1 MIASGKWMLQPLRG
15 LPNGQRSNGKRILSR
30 GMAPG
35 KNLSRE
41 RSGGMKSIEELEQD
55 VERAKDLL
63 YAATMK
69 DIAKSAKSIEQKIY
83 KKHGIKEDQ
92 DHV

>member
-1 MIASGKWMLQPLRG
+1 
-15 LPNGQRSNGKRILSR
+15 
-30 GMAPG
+30 
-35 KNLSRE
+35 
-41 RSGGMKSIEELEQD
+41 MKSIEELEQD